1 MKFSD
6 FSKVYNEV
14 FPKVEPV
21 ASKVVTTA
29 TRQKNIA
36 KEIEEEIVDNGF
48 IEEPKPK
55 PVLEERIEENGTGAD
70 NQLNNE

>member
-14 FPKVEPV
+14 YPKVVPV
-21 ASKVVTTA
+21 ASKIVTTA
-29 TRQKNIA
+29 TKPKDIVN
-36 KEIEEEIVDNGF
+36 EVNDEIVDNDF
-48 IEEPKPK
+48 VEQK
-55 PVLEERIEENGTGAD
+55 PVVNERIEENGTGAD